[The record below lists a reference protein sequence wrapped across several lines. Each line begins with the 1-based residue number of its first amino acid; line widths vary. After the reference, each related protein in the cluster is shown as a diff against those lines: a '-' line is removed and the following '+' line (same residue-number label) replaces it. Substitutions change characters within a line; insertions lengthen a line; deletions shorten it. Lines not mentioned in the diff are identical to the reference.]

1 MSVSSFPQLLAK
13 KSEDGFWP
21 NIFRNIWRLTPALRN
36 NGCKKKEYSQISSS
50 GTQEDKLSR
59 KKSSEMKK
67 FSLTQK
73 SYITIETKGIVPQ
86 NQNKTP
92 KNTNMRQLKTHS
104 STNQLNR
111 DNEVNGKSCNVN
123 GKAKRYK
130 YRPQPT

>member
-13 KSEDGFWP
+13 NQRTASGQTFFG
-21 NIFRNIWRLTPALRN
+21 IFGAWHQPEKQRLQ
-36 NGCKKKEYSQISSS
+36 KKEYSQISSS

-86 NQNKTP
+86 NQK
-92 KNTNMRQLKTHS
+92 
-104 STNQLNR
+104 
-111 DNEVNGKSCNVN
+111 
-123 GKAKRYK
+123 
-130 YRPQPT
+130 